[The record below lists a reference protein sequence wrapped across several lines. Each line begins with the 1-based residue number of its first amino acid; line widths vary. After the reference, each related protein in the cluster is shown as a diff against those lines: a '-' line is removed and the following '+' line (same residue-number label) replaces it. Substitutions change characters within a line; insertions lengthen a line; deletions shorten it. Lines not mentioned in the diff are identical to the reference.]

1 MHTKLM
7 VAVLFSTAASL
18 NASPIADAVAGAGS
32 DYGNLAR
39 ACVKS
44 ATASLLVVGAFLEN
58 VVAPVLTG
66 VAKNVG
72 GFVHSLSVRDAS
84 MVVAGM
90 AFIMIVNEIGKDMNR
105 ILPSARRWL

>member
-44 ATASLLVVGAFLEN
+44 ATASLLVVGAFVEN
-58 VVAPVLTG
+58 VVEPVLTG
-66 VAKNVG
+66 VVKSV
-72 GFVHSLSVRDAS
+72 VDLERSLSVRDAS

-90 AFIMIVNEIGKDMNR
+90 VFITLLR
-105 ILPSARRWL
+105 IYDRELKSLV